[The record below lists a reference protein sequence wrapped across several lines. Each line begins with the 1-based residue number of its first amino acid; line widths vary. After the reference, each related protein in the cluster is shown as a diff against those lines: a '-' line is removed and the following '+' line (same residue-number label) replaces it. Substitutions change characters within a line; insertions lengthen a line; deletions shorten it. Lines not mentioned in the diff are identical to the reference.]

1 MSFMF
6 YIADLHTHSRYAQAT
21 SKFLNLE
28 TMYQWAQVK
37 GINVVGTGD
46 FTHPAWF
53 AELQEKLEPDGS
65 GFFKLKQPPSSP
77 ALPGVKVKDS
87 DIRFCLSTEI
97 SSVYVHGNKV
107 RKNHNLVY
115 APDFDTAA
123 AINQKLSRLTDL
135 ALDGRPTIALPSRD
149 LVELLLNTS
158 EKAYL
163 VPAHAWTPWFSTLGS
178 RGGYDSVEECFRDL
192 TPHIFAL
199 ETGLSSDP
207 AMNWRWSQLDRFTM
221 LSSSDAHSPQKLG
234 REANRFDTELSYDGM
249 FHAIKTGI
257 GFHGT
262 YEFFPEEG
270 KYSYDGHRKCGVSLH
285 PAETIKLNNICPRC
299 NKPLTIGVMHRL
311 ELLADRTAPQ
321 QPQRA
326 AGFEYIIPLPEILA
340 ELHGVGT
347 ESKRVTAA
355 FVEAISAFGNEFTL
369 LKKAP
374 LSDISR
380 HDARLAEGIRR
391 MREGEVKRI
400 AGYDGV
406 YGVIKVF
413 EDMPVIRPVKQ
424 QLSMF

>member
-1 MSFMF
+1 MF
-6 YIADLHTHSRYAQAT
+6 YRADLHTHSRYAQAT

-53 AELQEKLEPDGS
+53 SELKEKLEPDGN
-65 GFFKLKQPPSSP
+65 GFFRLKQAPAAP
-77 ALPGVKVKDS
+77 ALPGLKVKDT
-87 DIRFCLSTEI
+87 DTRFCLSTEI
-97 SSVYVHGNKV
+97 SSVYVYGNRV

-123 AINQKLSRLTDL
+123 RINQKLSHYTDL
-135 ALDGRPTIALPSRD
+135 AADGRPTISLPSRD
-149 LVELLLNTS
+149 LLELLLGVS

-178 RGGYDSVEECFRDL
+178 RGGYDSVADCFRDL
-192 TPHIFAL
+192 TPYIFAL

-207 AMNWRWSQLDRFTM
+207 AMNWRWGQLDGFTM

-234 REANRFDTELSYDGM
+234 REVNLFDTELGYDGM
-249 FHAIKTGI
+249 FNAIKTGK
-257 GFHGT
+257 GFYGT

-270 KYSYDGHRKCGVSLH
+270 KYSWDGHRKCGVSLH
-285 PAETIKLNNICPRC
+285 PAETIKLNGICPHC
-299 NKPLTIGVMHRL
+299 HKPLTIGVFHRL
-311 ELLADRTAPQ
+311 GLLADRTHPEK
-321 QPQRA
+321 PQRS

-340 ELHGVGT
+340 ELYGAGT
-347 ESKRVTAA
+347 ESKKVTAK
-355 FVEAISAFGNEFTL
+355 FIEAISVFGNEFSL
-369 LKKAP
+369 LKEAP
-374 LSDISR
+374 AGDISR
-380 HDARLAEGIRR
+380 YDARLAEGIRR
-391 MREGEVKRI
+391 MRDGEVKRI

-413 EDMPVIRPVKQ
+413 DKESQPPAKP